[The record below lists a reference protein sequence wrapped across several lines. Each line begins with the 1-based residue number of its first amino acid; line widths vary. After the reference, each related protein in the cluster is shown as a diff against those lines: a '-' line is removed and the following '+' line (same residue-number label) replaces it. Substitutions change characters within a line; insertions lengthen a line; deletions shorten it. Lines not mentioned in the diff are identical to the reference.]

1 MGVGAS
7 QRLRLGKAESQPNEE
22 ITMPDYIP
30 SPRQWVRDQ
39 VELYE
44 RSDGT
49 EGTTLRD
56 TGLPVIIVTHT
67 GNKTGAIRKTP
78 LMRVKDGRNYIL
90 VGSVGGAP
98 THPVW
103 VYNLRAN
110 PSVEIRDH
118 TVVQAMRV
126 REVND
131 EAERARLWAL
141 AVAAYPPYAEYQTRT
156 TRRIPVFVAEPAG

>member
-1 MGVGAS
+1 
-7 QRLRLGKAESQPNEE
+7 
-22 ITMPDYIP
+22 MPDYIP

-44 RSDGT
+44 RSGGK

-56 TGLPVIIVTHT
+56 TGLPVIIVTHE

-78 LMRVKDGRNYIL
+78 LMRVKDGHRYVL

-98 THPVW
+98 KDPVW

-110 PSVEIRDH
+110 PAVEIRDH
-118 TVVQAMRV
+118 AAVQTMQV
-126 REVND
+126 REVRD
-131 EAERARLWAL
+131 DAERARLWKL
-141 AVAAYPPYAEYQTRT
+141 AVAAYPP
-156 TRRIPVFVAEPAG
+156 